1 MKSVCNEYFS
11 LLKDFSTDEEMR
23 KFPVIRILGRPFGA
37 LIGPMQN
44 AQAVNTIPF
53 CVFNCVVVTPEF
65 CITQSIEPGM
75 LTPKDCIPEHF
86 KDCQQ
91 THYSDCILLS
101 EPTSAAK
108 QLYFILEMLEPFWL
122 QITKK
127 TVNYWLLRTKFS
139 AFLDT
144 IQQHV
149 HDPDIPSNR

>member
-1 MKSVCNEYFS
+1 MNIFIVEGFLNRWRNEEVSCYQNS
-11 LLKDFSTDEEMR
+11 WQAIWSTDR
-23 KFPVIRILGRPFGA
+23 HHANCSGCQHHTFL
-37 LIGPMQN
+37 
-44 AQAVNTIPF
+44 
-53 CVFNCVVVTPEF
+53 CVVVTPEF

-139 AFLDT
+139 AFLEK